1 MANTTIQLKR
11 SSVAGKQPNTTTLSI
26 GELAI
31 NITDKKLY
39 SSDGT
44 NIFEP
49 AGNVST
55 INITGGIKANGSL
68 GTAGQVLASN
78 GSSIYWTTDQTSGNV
93 VANAITTSTLAANA
107 IAITSGTLTVGN
119 STVNTDIGNNYIS
132 VGNTLSYANIYSNRI
147 IIGNTSVFSSV
158 NSYYIKSYA
167 NGDITSSNGVTI
179 SGNFL
184 QNEGHPTSQTSLGSA
199 IALGT
204 PGWNGP
210 GGASNFAPQGSA
222 YAVVANLFFV
232 NTSFMQMGNSSVYF
246 NMTPRSLTMGNT
258 VVNSSALTVRSIV
271 ANGSLGTAGQVLA
284 TNGTAVYWTAD
295 QGANAIT
302 ANSLTANA
310 IAITTGT
317 LTIGNSTVNTDIGN
331 NYVSVGNSTSYANIY
346 STYIRV
352 GNTSVFSTINSSA
365 LSIKS
370 IVANGSVGTA
380 GYVLST
386 NGTGI
391 YWSPAGS
398 GTVTITN
405 NTPSNIKN
413 IVNTSVSTTQ
423 TVVDTANATGIS
435 TIEYLISARD
445 NTNSNYKSSRV
456 LITTDGTTSYVTE
469 YGIVLSNNSAQ
480 VCSFDSDINTGN
492 IRLLATGDSADVDV
506 SLQRVVLGS
515 ATEAG
520 DIAATPILDSVTN
533 TAINIAA
540 SANAVK
546 TAYDVGIAGQM
557 AGAAAYTNAVSYVD
571 TKIGTANSAITGN
584 ASAAY
589 TNAVVFAAN
598 ASNINSGTLAEA
610 RLPYRM
616 NQNIQTTDSVQ
627 FTSASIGGTLVANT
641 QQITVNNM
649 VVANGSFGTAGYVLT
664 SAGQGLS
671 PYWAQ
676 AADAGAAYTNAVVF
690 AANASNINSGTL
702 AEARLPYRMNQNVR
716 TSDTVEFSGLTLTGN
731 LVVSGNV
738 NIIGANNLSISDNM
752 IYLNSNNDVSN
763 PDLGFA
769 GNYNDGTYHHAGF
782 FRDASDGIWKVFDN
796 YDPEPDASAFIDTSN
811 ASFSLANFQANTL
824 YLGNTTTNWVVAN
837 SSVVVSTGT
846 VKGAILQSTQ
856 SSGDEGGQ
864 IDLAL
869 AANNTTLT
877 GGIAID
883 VYQNRLRIFE
893 TGGSN
898 RGAYIDLS
906 AASTGVGSNLLAGGG
921 GGGGFTN
928 GQSISV
934 NNFVITGVMTANS
947 SNGTSGQVLTS
958 NGSGVYWSSSITSA
972 TTQSFTGNGSNTQFT
987 LATAVSDNNVLVTL
1001 DGLVQIPITHYSISG
1016 TTISFVLAPP
1026 NSTKIEVR
1034 TMPAGI
1040 TGISTGKSIAMALVF
1055 GG

>member
-49 AGNVST
+49 AGNVT
-55 INITGGIKANGSL
+55 NINITGGLKANGSF
-68 GTAGQVLASN
+68 GTN
-78 GSSIYWTTDQTSGNV
+78 
-93 VANAITTSTLAANA
+93 
-107 IAITSGTLTVGN
+107 
-119 STVNTDIGNNYIS
+119 
-132 VGNTLSYANIYSNRI
+132 
-147 IIGNTSVFSSV
+147 
-158 NSYYIKSYA
+158 
-167 NGDITSSNGVTI
+167 
-179 SGNFL
+179 
-184 QNEGHPTSQTSLGSA
+184 
-199 IALGT
+199 
-204 PGWNGP
+204 
-210 GGASNFAPQGSA
+210 
-222 YAVVANLFFV
+222 
-232 NTSFMQMGNSSVYF
+232 
-246 NMTPRSLTMGNT
+246 
-258 VVNSSALTVRSIV
+258 
-271 ANGSLGTAGQVLA
+271 
-284 TNGTAVYWTAD
+284 
-295 QGANAIT
+295 
-302 ANSLTANA
+302 
-310 IAITTGT
+310 
-317 LTIGNSTVNTDIGN
+317 
-331 NYVSVGNSTSYANIY
+331 
-346 STYIRV
+346 
-352 GNTSVFSTINSSA
+352 
-365 LSIKS
+365 
-370 IVANGSVGTA
+370 

-386 NGTGI
+386 NGAGV
-391 YWSPAGS
+391 YWSPAGVGS
-398 GTVTITN
+398 ATITN
-405 NTPSNIKN
+405 TTPSNIKN

-546 TAYDVGIAGQM
+546 TAYDTAISSQTSATS
-557 AGAAAYTNAVSYVD
+557 AYTNAVSYVD

-584 ASAAY
+584 AATAYANAVSYTDTKIGTANSAITSNAATAYSNAVSYTDSRIIDSVTNTSIAYAASANSVKNSYDRAIDANTRAASAQTEASSAY
-589 TNAVVFAAN
+589 TNATSYADNKAAN
-598 ASNINSGTLAEA
+598 AYSNAVSYTDTAIGT
-610 RLPYRM
+610 
-616 NQNIQTTDSVQ
+616 
-627 FTSASIGGTLVANT
+627 ANT
-641 QQITVNNM
+641 AM
-649 VVANGSFGTAGYVLT
+649 AAN
-664 SAGQGLS
+664 
-671 PYWAQ
+671 
-676 AADAGAAYTNAVVF
+676 AATAYTNAVVF

-716 TSDTVEFSGLTLTGN
+716 NTDSVEFVGMTLTGN

-782 FRDASDGIWKVFDN
+782 FRDATDGIWKVFDN
-796 YDPEPDASAFIDTSN
+796 YDPEPDASVFIDTSN
-811 ASFSLANFQANTL
+811 TSFKLADFQANTL
-824 YLGNTTTNWVVAN
+824 YLGNTTANWVVAN

-934 NNFVITGVMTANS
+934 NNFVITGAMTANS

-958 NGSGVYWSSSITSA
+958 NGSSVYWSTLANTSA
-972 TTQSFTGNGSNTQFT
+972 TTQSFNGNGSNTQFT
-987 LATAVSDNNVLVTL
+987 LASAVSNNDVLVTL
-1001 DGLVQIPITHYSISG
+1001 DGLVQIPTTHYSISG

-1034 TMPAGI
+1034 TMPAGGGGGN
-1040 TGISTGKSIAMALVF
+1040 TGITLGKSIAMAIVF

>member
-49 AGNVST
+49 AGNVT
-55 INITGGIKANGSL
+55 NINITGGLKANGSF
-68 GTAGQVLASN
+68 GTN
-78 GSSIYWTTDQTSGNV
+78 
-93 VANAITTSTLAANA
+93 
-107 IAITSGTLTVGN
+107 
-119 STVNTDIGNNYIS
+119 
-132 VGNTLSYANIYSNRI
+132 
-147 IIGNTSVFSSV
+147 
-158 NSYYIKSYA
+158 
-167 NGDITSSNGVTI
+167 
-179 SGNFL
+179 
-184 QNEGHPTSQTSLGSA
+184 
-199 IALGT
+199 
-204 PGWNGP
+204 
-210 GGASNFAPQGSA
+210 
-222 YAVVANLFFV
+222 
-232 NTSFMQMGNSSVYF
+232 
-246 NMTPRSLTMGNT
+246 
-258 VVNSSALTVRSIV
+258 
-271 ANGSLGTAGQVLA
+271 
-284 TNGTAVYWTAD
+284 
-295 QGANAIT
+295 
-302 ANSLTANA
+302 
-310 IAITTGT
+310 
-317 LTIGNSTVNTDIGN
+317 
-331 NYVSVGNSTSYANIY
+331 
-346 STYIRV
+346 
-352 GNTSVFSTINSSA
+352 
-365 LSIKS
+365 
-370 IVANGSVGTA
+370 

-386 NGTGI
+386 NGAGV
-391 YWSPAGS
+391 YWSPAGVGS
-398 GTVTITN
+398 ATITN
-405 NTPSNIKN
+405 TTPSNIKN

-546 TAYDVGIAGQM
+546 TAYDTAISSQTSATS
-557 AGAAAYTNAVSYVD
+557 AYTNAVSYVD

-584 ASAAY
+584 AATAYANAVSYTDTKIGTANSAITSNAATAYSNAVSYTDSRIIDSVTNTSIAYAASANSVKNSYDRAIDANTRAASAQTEASSAYTNATSYADNKAANAYSNAVSYTDTAIGTANTAMAANAATAY

-616 NQNIQTTDSVQ
+616 NQNVQTTDSVQ
-627 FTSASIGGTLVANT
+627 FVSASIGGTLVANT

-716 TSDTVEFSGLTLTGN
+716 NTDSVEFVGMTLTGN

-782 FRDASDGIWKVFDN
+782 FRDATDGIWKVFDN
-796 YDPEPDASAFIDTSN
+796 YDPEPDASVFIDTSN
-811 ASFSLANFQANTL
+811 TSFKLADFQANTL
-824 YLGNTTTNWVVAN
+824 YLGNTTANWVVAN

-934 NNFVITGVMTANS
+934 NNFVITGAMTANS

-958 NGSGVYWSSSITSA
+958 NGSSVYWSTLANTSA
-972 TTQSFTGNGSNTQFT
+972 TTQSFNGNGSNTQFT
-987 LATAVSDNNVLVTL
+987 LASAVSNNDVLVTL
-1001 DGLVQIPITHYSISG
+1001 DGLVQIPTTHYSISG

-1034 TMPAGI
+1034 TMPAGGGGGN
-1040 TGISTGKSIAMALVF
+1040 TGITLGKSIAMAIVF